1 VERDA
6 TPVYNTSWARTGDT
20 LSTLCDPKTMRE
32 FFLGAVTVMGILCG
46 LVLAADAFPRAVAAI
61 RRRRAARGGAFG
73 VVVNRAGV
81 IVGTY
86 LDPFGHPWR
95 TPRVHE
101 AGSPWVAAAPPGR
114 ERAWEGFGA
123 TEEEAFVSANR
134 LRRRHLQLM
143 TMLEDDG
150 GYEDGEYLV
159 PQPYV
164 PES

>member
-1 VERDA
+1 
-6 TPVYNTSWARTGDT
+6 
-20 LSTLCDPKTMRE
+20 MRE
-32 FFLGAVTVMGILCG
+32 FFFDAVTVMSVLCG
-46 LVLAADAFPRAVAAI
+46 LVLAADALPRAVAAI

-73 VVVNRAGV
+73 VVVNRAGQT
-81 IVGTY
+81 VGTY

-101 AGSPWVAAAPPGR
+101 ADSPWVASGPLGR

-123 TEEEAFVSANR
+123 TAQEAFESANR

-150 GYEDGEYLV
+150 GYEDGEYTV

-164 PES
+164 PGS